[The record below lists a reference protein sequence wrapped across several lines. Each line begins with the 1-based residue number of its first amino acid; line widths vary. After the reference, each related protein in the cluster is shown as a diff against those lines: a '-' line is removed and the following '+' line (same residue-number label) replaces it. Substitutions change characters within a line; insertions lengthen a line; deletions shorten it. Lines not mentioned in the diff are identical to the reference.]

1 MYGSGERARMVR
13 FSPILTR
20 NFDRIVHRY
29 RSSKARRIKKDGES
43 KKRYRD
49 SNEQQDSE
57 NKFEN

>member
-1 MYGSGERARMVR
+1 MVR
-13 FSPILTR
+13 FSPILTK

>member
-1 MYGSGERARMVR
+1 MVR

-20 NFDRIVHRY
+20 NFDRIVLCY
-29 RSSKARRIKKDGES
+29 RSSKARRITKDRES

>member
-1 MYGSGERARMVR
+1 M
-13 FSPILTR
+13 LLC
-20 NFDRIVHRY
+20 Y
-29 RSSKARRIKKDGES
+29 RSSKVIYRRITKDRES